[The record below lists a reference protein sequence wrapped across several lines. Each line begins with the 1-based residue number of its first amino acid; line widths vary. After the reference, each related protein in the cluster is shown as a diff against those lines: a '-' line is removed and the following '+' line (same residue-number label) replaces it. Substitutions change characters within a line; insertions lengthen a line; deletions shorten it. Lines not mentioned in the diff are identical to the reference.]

1 MEIDN
6 SEVKEFL
13 DFVKSFSLE
22 QSRYIA
28 YDFLVSQREEAIKT
42 SNTPIKTKRDVISG
56 LISFFEEREEYEK
69 CSFLKQMDNEIK
81 ELENVST

>member
-1 MEIDN
+1 MERDN
-6 SEVKEFL
+6 SEFKEFL

-28 YDFLVSQREEAIKT
+28 YDFLVSHREEAIKT
-42 SNTPIKTKRDVISG
+42 SNTPVKTKRDVISG